1 MKNPLFRLMGV
12 EAQATRK
19 MLFERQ
25 SMHGSAFCR
34 ADYASANYFDRRVV
48 LCFVGSASS
57 YFCPFRGGGG
67 SGSPLT
73 TVLSVPEWPPRGPT
87 IAYWPDRGAF
97 SPGLYCLLMSF
108 ASLAVR
114 EVVEIVPGRF
124 VRVGPQIFAVR
135 ALYDPDINRTST
147 GNIDVIAVSPA
158 FDIVNRV
165 AF

>member
-1 MKNPLFRLMGV
+1 MGV

-19 MLFERQ
+19 TLIERQ
-25 SMHGSAFCR
+25 SIHGPAFCR
-34 ADYASANYFDRRVV
+34 AEYASATYFDRRVV

-73 TVLSVPEWPPRGPT
+73 TVLSVPERPPRGPT

-124 VRVGPQIFAVR
+124 VRVGPKIFAVR
-135 ALYDPDINRTST
+135 ALYDPDINCTST

>member
-1 MKNPLFRLMGV
+1 
-12 EAQATRK
+12 
-19 MLFERQ
+19 
-25 SMHGSAFCR
+25 
-34 ADYASANYFDRRVV
+34 
-48 LCFVGSASS
+48 
-57 YFCPFRGGGG
+57 
-67 SGSPLT
+67 
-73 TVLSVPEWPPRGPT
+73 
-87 IAYWPDRGAF
+87 
-97 SPGLYCLLMSF
+97 MSF